1 MAVDEAGDDP
11 VAIDGERARVVGH
24 GIAGSQDRLD
34 PVAGDEDPPVG
45 QPAAVDDVEEVGRVD
60 EDPLGHAV
68 SLAAAMPVPG
78 RGAPGGPATM
88 PP

>member
-11 VAIDGERARVVGH
+11 VAIDSERARVAGR
-24 GIAGSQDRLD
+24 GIAGAQDRLD
-34 PVAGDEDPPVG
+34 PVVGDEDPPVG

-60 EDPLGHAV
+60 KDPLGHAV
-68 SLAAAMPVPG
+68 SLAAAMAILG
-78 RGAPGGPATM
+78 RDAPGGPATM